1 MFPPGNPGSREAFLP
16 SNPPP
21 LNAQPQ
27 AALNTL
33 ISTLPVL
40 PPHLP
45 ALDGDGGP
53 DGLRQQLP
61 RPLPLCSTH
70 RRPWCEGR
78 RRGKA
83 GYLFPNPSCPVTVS
97 WSHPPT
103 APKHGSISQ
112 SSGKS

>member
-1 MFPPGNPGSREAFLP
+1 MVPPGNSGSGEALLL

-21 LNAQPQ
+21 LNAQHQ

-33 ISTLPVL
+33 ISTPV
-40 PPHLP
+40 P
-45 ALDGDGGP
+45 ALDRGGGL
-53 DGLRQQLP
+53 DELRQQLP

-70 RRPWCEGR
+70 RRPWGEGR

-83 GYLFPNPSCPVTVS
+83 GYLFPNPSCPVIVS

-103 APKHGSISQ
+103 APKHGSASQ
-112 SSGKS
+112 PSA